1 MAIPEIDV
9 LIATAIWLH
18 KKGYTLES
26 ISIPKRQTMSALS
39 QREKLYSKFTTS
51 NIPLTNGLFRPD
63 GPDIIAHFERSS
75 WKIECKGLGEGGNTT
90 LRNNFDR
97 ALASAVSYYNQRD
110 GLRLGLAMA
119 ECRDYN
125 NLIRD
130 RIPKALREALDMW
143 IFIYSAADDEIYVI
157 EPSEDI

>member
-1 MAIPEIDV
+1 MAILEIDV

-18 KKGYTLES
+18 TKGCTLES
-26 ISIPKRQTMSALS
+26 ISIPTRQVMSVSA
-39 QREKLYSKFTTS
+39 QKEKLRSKFAAL
-51 NIPLTNGLFRPD
+51 NVPLTNELFKPY
-63 GPDIIAHFERSS
+63 GPDIVARFERGL
-75 WKIECKGLGEGGNTT
+75 WKIECKGLGEGVSQT

-97 ALASAVSYYNQRD
+97 ALSSAVSYYNQRD

-119 ECRDYN
+119 ECWDYN
-125 NLIRD
+125 YLIRD

-143 IFIYSAADDEIYVI
+143 IFIYSAADDELYVF